1 MKGRALFLLTIAIV
15 VTSRDAA
22 AEGVVI
28 KQMFRAL
35 VAESPLEGRT
45 LDAPEPVGGSVRVVD
60 GGTKV
65 GGGSHTTVL
74 YDRMRGSLGFGV
86 FGIPGVRLATG
97 MEGVSGATSSGFYVE
112 TAFGYELRLGPI
124 FPYADLRASFE
135 MANVLLRVDE
145 PPCGERYLPMSGRK
159 YLVLGPSLG
168 VFVPVSDFLFVDVSG
183 YAGVLGERSFG
194 GFGGLGVWFPVM

>member
-1 MKGRALFLLTIAIV
+1 MNGRALHLVTIAIV

-45 LDAPEPVGGSVRVVD
+45 LDAPEPVGESVRVVD

-74 YDRMRGSLGFGV
+74 YDQIRASLGFGV
-86 FGIPGVRLATG
+86 FGIPGVRLATDL
-97 MEGVSGATSSGFYVE
+97 EGVTGATSSGFYVE
-112 TAFGYELRLGPI
+112 TAVGYEVRLGPL

-135 MANVLLRVDE
+135 MANVVLRIDH
-145 PPCGERYLPMSGRK
+145 PPCGEQSYPMSGRK
-159 YLVLGPSLG
+159 YLSVGPSLG
-168 VFVPVSDFLFVDVSG
+168 VFIPLGDFFFADVSG
-183 YAGVLGERSFG
+183 HAGVLGERAWG

>member
-1 MKGRALFLLTIAIV
+1 MSGRALYLVAIAIV
-15 VTSRDAA
+15 VTSRDAG

-45 LDAPEPVGGSVRVVD
+45 LDAPEPVGESVRVAD

-65 GGGSHTTVL
+65 GGGSLTTVL
-74 YDRMRGSLGFGV
+74 YDRMRASFGFGA
-86 FGIPGVRLATG
+86 FGIPGVHLATDL
-97 MEGVSGATSSGFYVE
+97 EGVTDATSFGFYVE
-112 TAFGYELRLGPI
+112 TAVGYELRLGPI

-135 MANVLLRVDE
+135 TANVVVRVDH
-145 PPCGERYLPMSGRK
+145 PPCGERSYPMSGRK
-159 YLVLGPSLG
+159 YLTVGPSLG
-168 VFVPVSDFLFVDVSG
+168 MFIPFGDFFFADVSG
-183 YAGVLGERSFG
+183 YAGVLGERGVG